1 MYHFLHQQRF
11 LPFAMKMKQY
21 HTTSKWLDY
30 LITLILYNGSKKCS
44 ISNSQD
50 HAKTGAEIQDPIDK
64 IASKY

>member
-1 MYHFLHQQRF
+1 
-11 LPFAMKMKQY
+11 MKMKQY

-30 LITLILYNGSKKCS
+30 LITLILYNGIKKCS